1 MSEVRVQQQGT
12 ARMRYAC
19 SKHFIAVF
27 VFLFVVC
34 LVFFLSFLF
43 FFCSIRIYSHQAEWL
58 LQVRGY
64 GTSALLCSALPAQYI
79 TGKQT
84 RTPGVNTNGSHCVA
98 PRLSA
103 ATSSRRLQH
112 RDRVVLVWRD
122 IDLHLLF
129 SSLPKRMPKE
139 QTNKKRSN
147 CLYN

>member
-1 MSEVRVQQQGT
+1 
-12 ARMRYAC
+12 MRYAC
-19 SKHFIAVF
+19 SKHFIAVCVF
-27 VFLFVVC
+27 VFLFVVY

-43 FFCSIRIYSHQAEWL
+43 FFAALGFIAIRLNGCCRCGVTGQALCSAQ
-58 LQVRGY
+58 
-64 GTSALLCSALPAQYI
+64 LCSALPAQYI

-103 ATSSRRLQH
+103 VTSSRRLQH